1 MDVSGKAGTGRVG
14 CNTEREGGVA
24 GGGRAAVAKALRVPG
39 RTGLIGTEFRAWYNT
54 ART

>member
-1 MDVSGKAGTGRVG
+1 MSGKVETGRPD
-14 CNTEREGGVA
+14 CNPGKEGDVV

-39 RTGLIGTEFRAWYNT
+39 STGLIGTNLQARCNT